1 MLNRL
6 GRGVTNLFCFVAIAS
21 LSIACISV
29 VAQSPNDTALRGLSP
44 VTTLHK
50 TAAGQA
56 ALSANLT
63 VTGGIQTGAIPQPTL
78 LPTEEQ
84 RQLALRDAAITSAN
98 AAQLADALGTALGS
112 AYVARAHYIDR
123 SHFTV
128 ASENVT
134 RVLSVALSTSGA
146 HSAVAKFFFA
156 NGTTDGKTVATGPA
170 ADAMHAA
177 NGVTDPFGRAY
188 HLPAGSPNADTYGNS
203 RPFQTEPEFRRI
215 VGRDYFNLVT
225 DNTVYTRGPVMD
237 LINSPSYP
245 SGHTTYGYTASLV
258 LGLLVPER
266 YPQMIA
272 RGAEYGNSRIIVGA
286 HYAMD
291 VLGGRTLALH
301 DMAHLLANDPEYL
314 KSGRIQGGDFRAAL
328 AKARTELAHVL
339 EGACGKT
346 VAECATEDTSRYSDA
361 SAVSAFYAVTQTYGL
376 PVVHSETA
384 AKVEDVGKVA
394 PEAGYL
400 LTVAYPSL
408 TLAEADQILTE
419 TEGPGGGFLDDG
431 SAFGLYSRI
440 NLYEAAVRAA
450 ALTKSR
456 TGTK

>member
-1 MLNRL
+1 MLNRPYRIAT
-6 GRGVTNLFCFVAIAS
+6 GLFRFVAIAS
-21 LSIACISV
+21 LSIACVSAI
-29 VAQSPNDTALRGLSP
+29 AQSPNDTALRGLSP
-44 VTTLHK
+44 VTTLYK
-50 TAAGQA
+50 TANGQA

-78 LPTEEQ
+78 LPAEEQ

-128 ASENVT
+128 ASESVT
-134 RVLSVALSTSGA
+134 QVLNVALSTSGT
-146 HSAVAKFFFA
+146 HSAIAKFFFA
-156 NGTTDGKTVATGPA
+156 NGTTDGKTAATGPA

-258 LGLLVPER
+258 LGLLVPDR

-301 DMAHLLANDPEYL
+301 DMAHLLANDPAYL
-314 KSGRIQGGDFRAAL
+314 KSSKVSDFRAAVTQ
-328 AKARTELAHVL
+328 ARTDLGHVL
-339 EGACGKT
+339 ESACGKT

-376 PVVHSETA
+376 PVVYPETA
-384 AKVEDVGKVA
+384 TKVEDVGKIA

-400 LTVAYPSL
+400 LTAAYPSL

-450 ALTKSR
+450 SLTKSR
-456 TGTK
+456 AGTK

>member
-1 MLNRL
+1 MLLNRSC
-6 GRGVTNLFCFVAIAS
+6 RSATDLFHLAAIAS
-21 LSIACISV
+21 LSIACV
-29 VAQSPNDTALRGLSP
+29 TAVAQSPNDTALRGLSP

-98 AAQLADALGTALGS
+98 AAQFADALGTALGS

-123 SHFTV
+123 LRFTV
-128 ASENVT
+128 ASESVT
-134 RVLSVALSTSGA
+134 RVLSLALITSGT

-156 NGTTDGKTVATGPA
+156 NGTTDGKTPATGPA

-177 NGVTDPFGRAY
+177 NGVTDPFGHAY
-188 HLPAGSPNADTYGNS
+188 HLPAGSSNGDMYGNA

-237 LINSPSYP
+237 LTNSPSYP

-291 VLGGRTLALH
+291 VLGGRTLALY
-301 DMAHLLANDPEYL
+301 DTAHLLAEDPAY
-314 KSGRIQGGDFRAAL
+314 KNSTGFRKAIEQ
-328 AKARTELAHVL
+328 AKADMTKVL
-339 EGACGKT
+339 ESACGKT
-346 VAECATEDTSRYSDA
+346 VAECAMEDTSRYSDA
-361 SAVSAFYAVTQTYGL
+361 AAVSAFYAVTQTYGL
-376 PVVHSETA
+376 PVVYPETA

-408 TLAEADQILTE
+408 TLAEADRILTE

-440 NLYEAAVRAA
+440 NL
-450 ALTKSR
+450 
-456 TGTK
+456 

>member
-1 MLNRL
+1 MLNCS
-6 GRGVTNLFCFVAIAS
+6 GRIATGLFRFVTIAS
-21 LSIACISV
+21 LSIACATA

-98 AAQLADALGTALGS
+98 ATQFADALGTALGS

-128 ASENVT
+128 ASESIT
-134 RVLSVALSTSGA
+134 RVLTLALTTSGT

-156 NGTTDGKTVATGPA
+156 NGTTDGKTAATGLA

-188 HLPAGSPNADTYGNS
+188 HLPAGSPNADSYGNS

-237 LINSPSYP
+237 LTNSPSYP
-245 SGHTTYGYTASLV
+245 SGHTTYGYTAVLV

-291 VLGGRTLALH
+291 VLGGRTLALY
-301 DMAHLLANDPEYL
+301 DTAHLLAEDPAY
-314 KSGRIQGGDFRAAL
+314 KNSTGFRRAIEQ
-328 AKARTELAHVL
+328 AKADMAKVL
-339 EGACGKT
+339 ESACGKS
-346 VAECATEDTSRYSDA
+346 VAECAAEDTSRYSDA
-361 SAVSAFYAVTQTYGL
+361 AAVSAFYAVTQTYGL
-376 PVVHSETA
+376 PVVYPETA
-384 AKVEDVGKVA
+384 AKMEDVGKIA

-450 ALTKSR
+450 VLTKSR
-456 TGTK
+456 AGTK

>member
-1 MLNRL
+1 MLNRSSRIATGL
-6 GRGVTNLFCFVAIAS
+6 FRFVTIAS
-21 LSIACISV
+21 FSIACVSV
-29 VAQSPNDTALRGLSP
+29 VAQSPNDTALRGLSS

-98 AAQLADALGTALGS
+98 AAQLADALGTTLGS

-128 ASENVT
+128 ASESVT
-134 RVLSVALSTSGA
+134 RVLSVALSTSGT

-156 NGTTDGKTVATGPA
+156 NGTTDGKTTATGPA

-188 HLPAGSPNADTYGNS
+188 HLPAGSPNADMYGNS

-237 LINSPSYP
+237 LVNSPSYP

-301 DMAHLLANDPEYL
+301 DMAHLLANDPAYL
-314 KSGRIQGGDFRAAL
+314 KNKQISDFRTAL
-328 AKARTELAHVL
+328 AQARTDLAHVL
-339 EGACGKT
+339 ESACGKT
-346 VAECATEDTSRYSDA
+346 VAECATEDTSRYSDT
-361 SAVSAFYAVTQTYGL
+361 SGVSAFYAVTQTYGL
-376 PVVHSETA
+376 PVVYPETA
-384 AKVEDVGKVA
+384 AKAEDVGKVA

-450 ALTKSR
+450 TLTKSR
-456 TGTK
+456 TGAK